1 MTRTPLM
8 RLRVTADERGSVL
21 VITVIVMTTLLIFA
35 AYAIDEG
42 IWFVHGGHLQ
52 TEADAAALAGAQNF
66 QFPCTTGTATTGTTD
81 NKIAT
86 TVHEY
91 DGTMAGPNGL
101 APKSGFNE
109 QVPVTPTPSTI
120 YSSTQHNLISQINQS
135 NFTNQS
141 QPSDT
146 GLSGSPCT
154 DGVIDVKLS
163 ETNLPSFFP
172 FVSPKYINAQ
182 ARVSILQETASLHA
196 EPFAEPLPTP
206 NTVTATLVDESNKD
220 AVIAGPVTLTPSAE
234 KTTWTTA
241 APVSVPFNNVAK
253 SGALVGLRVAASGGT
268 TATCG
273 TGGVTCYVKESELGV
288 AYTRA
293 WSNSGTPGLPLSAPV
308 PPQAGEVNL
317 LRNAT
322 EPCPNAPSGTFS
334 NFVSSSTSCKV
345 ALSANVVFTSPG
357 GTALSC
363 ETASLTLEVNG
374 KNVAMTCPVAAGT
387 PNGTWTSAPVT
398 IAPNSGA
405 SNFTLSWKLTA
416 GNKPAGAWVT
426 GGDATGKCVNG
437 AKACVGSF
445 DEKKASEPEVVQRL
459 YSGAFD
465 TVSEETS
472 KSGPILGATVTDA
485 STGNELM
492 SLQRSA
498 TAKSVN
504 ITVTVLGFQN
514 SQTIPSAPIELSFG
528 GNQENAA
535 LECGGNA
542 GNPELEKALV
552 EGCNALYGTT
562 SAPAATACAGSPEP
576 PVCIKENPGGGKLE
590 KDLDKAM
597 NQRINEGGNVCV
609 HQNHWA
615 SPNTIPEV
623 LTQSP
628 ADLRLITTIMTDYGA
643 LSNGASEVPIRAFAE
658 FYVTGWSGD
667 PCIGIANG
675 TSNGLAYTKDDNPG
689 SKKGVLLGHFVKYVN
704 SSPTGTG
711 SGSCSQNAFGN
722 CIAVLTK

>member
-1 MTRTPLM
+1 MLRARRIPY
-8 RLRVTADERGSVL
+8 RLGEERGSILVVTVVVL
-21 VITVIVMTTLLIFA
+21 AALLVVA
-35 AYAIDEG
+35 SYAIDQG
-42 IWFVHGGHLQ
+42 IWFVHRGHLQ
-52 TEADAAALAGAQNF
+52 TEADAAALAASSAF
-66 QFPCTTGTATTGTTD
+66 QYPCTPGGTSD
-81 NKIAT
+81 QLIAS
-86 TVHEY
+86 TVHRY
-91 DGTMAGPNGL
+91 DGTTAGAGGYN
-101 APKSGFNE
+101 A
-109 QVPVTPTPSTI
+109 QVQQTPTPATS
-120 YSSTQHNLISQINQS
+120 YSNTKHNLISEIDRTNFVNQPKPNDS
-135 NFTNQS
+135 
-141 QPSDT
+141 
-146 GLSGSPCT
+146 GMSGSPCS

-241 APVSVPFNNVAK
+241 APVSVPFINAK
-253 SGALVGLRVAASGGT
+253 AGALVGLRVAASGGT

-273 TGGVTCYVKESELGV
+273 AGGVTCYVKGSELGV

-293 WSNSGTPGLPLSAPV
+293 WTNEGTPGLPLAAPV
-308 PPQAGEVNL
+308 APQASEVTL
-317 LRNAT
+317 LPSAT

-334 NFVSSSTSCKV
+334 NFVSSSANCNV
-345 ALSANVVFTSPG
+345 ILSANVVFASPG

-363 ETASLTLEVNG
+363 ATASLTLEANG
-374 KNVAMTCPVAAGT
+374 KNVAMTCPVTAGT

-398 IAPNSGA
+398 IARNSGA
-405 SNFTLSWKLTA
+405 TSFTLGWKLTA
-416 GNKPAGAWVT
+416 GNKPVGAGVT
-426 GGDATGKCVNG
+426 GGDATTGKCANG
-437 AKACVGSF
+437 AKACAGSF
-445 DEKKASEPEVVQRL
+445 DGKTFAEPEVVQRL

-472 KSGPILGATVTDA
+472 KSGPILGATVTEA

-535 LECGGNA
+535 MQCGGNA
-542 GNPELEKALV
+542 GNPEFEKALV
-552 EGCNALYGTT
+552 EGCNVLYGTT

-576 PVCIKENPGGGKLE
+576 PVCVKENPGGGKLE
-590 KDLDKAM
+590 KDLDKSM
-597 NQRINEGGNVCV
+597 NKRINEGGNVCV

-615 SPNTIPEV
+615 SPNTIAEV

-628 ADLRLITTIMTDYGA
+628 ADLRLITTIITDYGA
-643 LSNGASEVPIRAFAE
+643 LANGSSEVPIRAFAE
-658 FYVTGWSGD
+658 FYVTGWAGD

-675 TSNGLAYTKDDNPG
+675 TSNGLAYTADDNPG
-689 SKKGVLLGHFVKYVN
+689 NKKGVLLGHFVKYIVP
-704 SSPTGTG
+704 SSEGTG
-711 SGSCSQNAFGN
+711 SGACTQTSFGN
-722 CIAVLTK
+722 CIAILTR

>member
-1 MTRTPLM
+1 MPPAPAPL
-8 RLRVTADERGSVL
+8 RDERGSILVVTVVVL
-21 VITVIVMTTLLIFA
+21 TALLVLA
-35 AYAIDEG
+35 SYAIDEG
-42 IWFVHGGHLQ
+42 IWFVHRGHLQ
-52 TEADAAALAGAQNF
+52 TEADAAALAAAPAF
-66 QFPCTTGTATTGTTD
+66 QYPCTPGGTSD
-81 NKIAT
+81 KLIAS
-86 TVHEY
+86 TVHRY
-91 DGTMAGPNGL
+91 DGTTA
-101 APKSGFNE
+101 ASGGYNA
-109 QVPVTPTPSTI
+109 QVSRPPIPATT
-120 YSSTQHNLISQINQS
+120 YSNTAHNLISEIDKTNFVNQS
-135 NFTNQS
+135 KPNDS
-141 QPSDT
+141 GMT
-146 GLSGSPCT
+146 GSSCS

-241 APVSVPFNNVAK
+241 APVSVPFINAK
-253 SGALVGLRVAASGGT
+253 AGALVGLRVAASGGAT
-268 TATCG
+268 TGTCEA
-273 TGGVTCYVKESELGV
+273 GGVTCYVKKSELGV

-293 WSNSGTPGLPLSAPV
+293 WTNAGTPGLPLTAPV
-308 PPQAGEVNL
+308 APQVGEVML
-317 LRNAT
+317 QPNAT

-345 ALSANVVFTSPG
+345 ILSANATFTSPG

-363 ETASLTLEVNG
+363 ATASLNLEVNG
-374 KNVAMTCPVAAGT
+374 KNVNMTCPVTAGT
-387 PNGTWTSAPVT
+387 PNGIWVSSPVT

-405 SNFTLSWKLTA
+405 SSFTLGWKLNA
-416 GNKPAGAWVT
+416 GKKPAGAGVT
-426 GGDATGKCVNG
+426 GGDATTGTCANG
-437 AKACVGSF
+437 AKACAGSF
-445 DEKKASEPEVVQRL
+445 DGKTFAEPEIVQRL

-472 KSGPILGATVTDA
+472 QSGPILGATVTDA
-485 STGNELM
+485 ATGNEVM

-514 SQTIPSAPIELSFG
+514 SQTIPSAPIELTFG

-535 LECGGNA
+535 LQCAGNA
-542 GNPELEKALV
+542 GNPEFEKALV
-552 EGCNALYGTT
+552 EGCNMVYGTT
-562 SAPAATACAGSPEP
+562 SAPAATACAGTPEP
-576 PVCIKENPGGGKLE
+576 PVCIKENPGGGKLK
-590 KDLDKAM
+590 KDLDSGM
-597 NQRINEGGNVCV
+597 EQRINEGKKVCV

-615 SPNTIPEV
+615 SPNTISEV

-628 ADLRLITTIMTDYGA
+628 ADPRLITTIITDYGA
-643 LSNGASEVPIRAFAE
+643 LSNGSSEVPIRAFAE
-658 FYVTGWSGD
+658 FYVTGWEGD

-675 TSNGLAYTKDDNPG
+675 TSNGLAYTTDDKPAG
-689 SKKGVLLGHFVKYVN
+689 AKKEGVLLGHFVKYVVP
-704 SSPTGTG
+704 SSEGTG
-711 SGSCSQNAFGN
+711 STACTQTSFGN
-722 CIAVLTK
+722 CIAILTR